1 MASKA
6 SYRKRSRGAGR
17 GATQLAARGTRA
29 GPGGQSGRPIY
40 GEFAGCTVAGV
51 WGSGSGIRSDEAA
64 IQEIL
69 ERSPVS
75 V

>member
-6 SYRKRSRGAGR
+6 SYRKRSRGPGR

-51 WGSGSGIRSDEAA
+51 RGSGIRSDEAA